1 VICATT
7 ISAGSEFLS
16 SFSGFEAIL
25 VDEAAQATEISTLV
39 PVAHRGAKRLILVGD
54 HCQLPPSI
62 MSLEAETRGMS
73 MSLYSRLVGSGL
85 EPFFLNTQYRS
96 HPKIAEFSAFE
107 FYGGL
112 LQSGVTPSER
122 PLPKGIQWPNAD
134 VPVCFLDMH
143 GREQRDGDSRTNM
156 AESQCVLEVVQSV
169 LSAKELG
176 ILDIGVVSPYQAQ
189 VRHLRRSIRE
199 AVQTLMWQ
207 LKGKNWQESE
217 EVVDPKFLEIASV
230 DAFQGREKELIIFSA
245 VRSNPRGLV
254 GFLADWRRL
263 NVMLTRAK
271 RGLVIA
277 GNTATLKHDPFW
289 QQFLSWCEEHN
300 CIVRPP
306 GRESRAEVNQQG
318 YDGAAGGLKLRHGM
332 VVSPTK
338 ARYVPSRWA
347 GQDVRGHGGGG
358 GAYVRIH

>member
-1 VICATT
+1 
-7 ISAGSEFLS
+7 
-16 SFSGFEAIL
+16 
-25 VDEAAQATEISTLV
+25 
-39 PVAHRGAKRLILVGD
+39 
-54 HCQLPPSI
+54 
-62 MSLEAETRGMS
+62 M
-73 MSLYSRLVGSGL
+73 YSRLVGSGL

-112 LQSGVTPSER
+112 LQSGVTASER
-122 PLPKGIQWPNAD
+122 PLPKGIQWPNPE
-134 VPVCFLDMH
+134 VPVCFLDLH
-143 GREQRDGDSRTNM
+143 GRESRDGDSRVNM
-156 AESQCVLEVVQSV
+156 VEAQCVLEVVQSV

-176 ILDIGVVSPYQAQ
+176 IPDIGIVSPYQAQ
-189 VRHLRRSIRE
+189 VRHFRRSIRE

-207 LKGKNWQESE
+207 LKGNNWQESD

-245 VRSNPRGLV
+245 VRSNARGLV

-263 NVMLTRAK
+263 NVMLTRAR

-306 GRESRAEVNQQG
+306 GRESYQQG
-318 YDGAAGGLKLRHGM
+318 FDDSGLKLRRG
-332 VVSPTK
+332 VSVPPPK
-338 ARYVPSRWA
+338 ARYVPNQWA
-347 GQDVRGHGGGG
+347 GKGVKGPGGGHGP
-358 GAYVRIH
+358 YVRIH